1 MQYHRPAQDI
11 AAGNLDPENTEKVG
25 MDTKTIEKLL
35 LGELTEGQKD
45 AVKAKNRRLLV
56 VAGAGSGKTEVMAR
70 RIAWWVGVEGV
81 SKDQIV
87 AFTFTERAAEE
98 MKFRIR
104 DWIGK
109 ITPAGEEVSLGQMYV
124 GTIHGFCLLKIR
136 EFWPDDYHNYDILDE
151 SSRASLILR
160 GFNGLLGLNV
170 LKDALE
176 KGRFATLEVFMQAY
190 DQLHEHNQFEIE
202 LPTDTPPH
210 ELGATESD
218 WCKKACLKTNTGT
231 SAAAKAFAESA
242 ARYYAYLRCRRFL
255 DFSTSQSEFV
265 RRLSED
271 KDFRKAMEEKHIHLV
286 VDEVQDINPVQSE
299 LITTLTGKQ
308 GKLTMVGDHRQAI
321 YGFRGAKVE
330 IIGEFWE
337 EFQKAADSG
346 VVDLRE
352 NFRSTPRIINLA
364 NQWAATI
371 SRLKKMETPAMLPGN
386 KKRKDLHTS
395 HVALIGFEQREAEAA
410 WIAEAIRTLVPSEA
424 EGAIHDKKDGNTR
437 GLALSDLAIL
447 LRASTEVRTYM
458 RALESAGIPCV
469 VRAGPDLFSQPEVLV
484 FVAALAIT
492 AKMEEFYGSEH
503 NPKSLPQ
510 RIDGVLGCAPHP
522 TEVLR
527 AAAQVLRSSGLAF
540 SRNVE
545 DRLRLA
551 AEAIANRIGDGT
563 AMSAKTAAAFRTPSL
578 REFLTKSND
587 LRRVFP
593 QKIFH
598 MLLSE
603 AEVEAW
609 DTCEGRG
616 QTALFHLGAMSGL
629 ITGIETPGWTSSRD
643 YPWQI
648 IGLCQYGS
656 EEARPEE
663 QPLMVQPDAVTIST
677 IHGAKG
683 LEFPGVFL
691 AAVNA
696 ASFPSNYARRKPD
709 LPLEGGIVNK
719 IDVEGLADN
728 ENRDGERRLMYVAL
742 TRAERFLFISHCSK
756 RTSSFIK
763 ELRPLVSGSGGTV
776 TNDSKQ
782 LLNELKYAPKEHLRD
797 VRLATSFSD
806 LRYYLECPHD
816 FYLRKV
822 LGFAPTIDQAFGYGR
837 GVHNLMRAVH
847 SDPKKWALLADN
859 RPALE
864 REIQKMIDRGL
875 FYLRYTTGDPAKYM
889 RAKGLEIVAD
899 YIQRYAGELGDL
911 TFEPEKSFETL
922 VEYED
927 GEGGVLVSGAI
938 DVVRRDDPPQVSL
951 IDFKSGDPESDKH
964 QKLDD
969 EEMRLQVALYAVA
982 AKKELEYQPE
992 RGLVRYL
999 DAEDATKA
1007 ELNVPLDAAALTSA
1021 TKLVAT
1027 TAARIRNREF
1037 KMGPAKMKGGGP
1049 RCSHC
1054 DFLGF
1059 CGMKHARDEKRGG
1072 ASAW

>member
-1 MQYHRPAQDI
+1 
-11 AAGNLDPENTEKVG
+11 
-25 MDTKTIEKLL
+25 MDTTKITELL
-35 LGELTEGQKD
+35 LDNLTDGQKT
-45 AVKAKNRRLLV
+45 AVQAKNRRLLV

-81 SKDQIV
+81 SKDLIV

-104 DWIGK
+104 SWIEK
-109 ITPAGEEVSLGQMYV
+109 VTPAGEEVSLGQMYV

-136 EFWPDDYHNYDILDE
+136 EFWPDDYHNYDILEE
-151 SSRASLILR
+151 SSRSSLILR
-160 GFNGLLGLNV
+160 GFNWLLGLNV
-170 LKDALE
+170 LKEAIG
-176 KGRFATLEVFMQAY
+176 KGQFATLDAFMQAY
-190 DQLHEHNQFEIE
+190 DQLHEHNRFDIE
-202 LPTDTPPH
+202 LPTATPPH

-218 WCKKACLKTNTGT
+218 WCKKARLKTNTG
-231 SAAAKAFAESA
+231 SGAAAKAFAESA

-255 DFSTSQSEFV
+255 DFSTSQSEFL
-265 RRLSED
+265 RRLSADQE
-271 KDFRKAMEEKHIHLV
+271 FRESLEASHIHLV

-299 LITTLTGKQ
+299 LIATLTGKN

-337 EFQKAADSG
+337 AFRKAKDSDI
-346 VVDLRE
+346 VDLQE

-364 NQWAATI
+364 NQWAGTI
-371 SRLKKMETPAMLPGN
+371 SPLKTMKTPDMLAGN
-386 KKRKDLHTS
+386 LKRKDLHHS
-395 HVALIGFEQREAEAA
+395 HVALIGFKERSAEAA
-410 WIAEAIRTLVPSEA
+410 WIAEAIRVLVPSEV
-424 EGAIHDKKDGNTR
+424 EGAMHDKKDGKTR
-437 GLALSDLAIL
+437 GLALSDIAIL
-447 LRASTEVRTYM
+447 LRAATEVRTYM
-458 RALESAGIPCV
+458 HAMESAGIPCV

-484 FVAALAIT
+484 FVGALALT
-492 AKMEEFYGSEH
+492 AKMDEFFGSEF

-510 RIDGVLGCAPHP
+510 RIASVLGCAPQP
-522 TEVLR
+522 KEVLR
-527 AAAQVLRSSGLAF
+527 AAAQTLRASGLAF
-540 SRNVE
+540 SREVE

-551 AEAIANRIGDGT
+551 AEAIAERIANGT
-563 AMSAKTAAAFRTPSL
+563 ALGARQAAVFRTPSL
-578 REFLTKSND
+578 REFLTKAGD

-616 QTALFHLGAMSGL
+616 QTALFHLGALSGL
-629 ITGIETPGWTSSRD
+629 ITGIETPGWTSIKD
-643 YPWQI
+643 YRWQI

-656 EEARPEE
+656 EEARTEE

-677 IHGAKG
+677 IHGVKG
-683 LEFPGVFL
+683 LEFAGVFL

-696 ASFPSNYARRKPD
+696 GSFPNNFAKRVPD
-709 LPLEGGIVNK
+709 MPLDGSVVNE
-719 IDVEGLADN
+719 IDMEGLADN

-742 TRAERFLFISHCSK
+742 TRAERFLFISHCGK

-763 ELRPLVSGSGGTV
+763 ELRDMVNASGGTV
-776 TNDSKQ
+776 TDDSKK
-782 LLNELKYAPKEHLRD
+782 LLHELKYAPKEHLRD

-847 SDPKKWALLADN
+847 SDPKKWAALAKD

-864 REIQKMIDRGL
+864 REIQRLIDHGL
-875 FYLRYTTGDPAKYM
+875 FYLRYTTGDPADNM
-889 RAKGLEIVAD
+889 RSKGLEVVAN
-899 YIQRYAGELGDL
+899 YIERYAGELGDL

-938 DVVRRDDPPQVSL
+938 DVIRRDNPPQVTL
-951 IDFKSGDPESDKH
+951 VDFKSGDPESDKH
-964 QKLDD
+964 QKLDE

-992 RGLVRYL
+992 QGLVRYL
-999 DAEDATKA
+999 DAENPSKS
-1007 ELNVPLDAAALTSA
+1007 ELQVPLNPAALAGA

-1037 KMGPAKMKGGGP
+1037 KNGPAKSKGDGA
-1049 RCSHC
+1049 RCPHC

-1059 CGMKHARDEKRGG
+1059 CGMKPARDAKQNN
-1072 ASAW
+1072 SQNW

>member
-1 MQYHRPAQDI
+1 M
-11 AAGNLDPENTEKVG
+11 EKKQ
-25 MDTKTIEKLL
+25 METLL
-35 LGELTEGQKD
+35 LDKLTDGQKD
-45 AVKAKNRRLLV
+45 AVKAKDRRLLV

-70 RIAWWVGVEGV
+70 RIAWWVGMEGI

-104 DWIGK
+104 GWIEK
-109 ITPAGEEVSLGQMYV
+109 VTPAGEEVSLGQMYV

-170 LKDALE
+170 LKEALQ
-176 KGRFATLEVFMQAY
+176 KGQFATLEAFMQAY
-190 DQLHEHNQFEIE
+190 DQLHEHNRFDIE
-202 LPTDTPPH
+202 LPSATPPH
-210 ELGATESD
+210 ELGVTESD
-218 WCKKACLKTNTGT
+218 WCKKARLKTNTGST
-231 SAAAKAFAESA
+231 AAARAFAESA

-265 RRLSED
+265 RRLDGD
-271 KDFRKAMEEKHIHLV
+271 KVFRRKLEESQIHLV

-299 LITTLTGKQ
+299 LITVLTGKN

-337 EFQKAADSG
+337 ALQKAADSG

-364 NQWAATI
+364 NQWAGTI
-371 SRLKKMETPAMLPGN
+371 SPLKTMKTPDMLPGN
-386 KKRKDLHTS
+386 KKRKDLHHS
-395 HVALIGFEQREAEAA
+395 HVALIGFAERTAEAA
-410 WIAEAIRTLVPSEA
+410 WIAEAIRVLVPSEA
-424 EGAIHDKKDGNTR
+424 EGAVHDKKDGGVR

-447 LRASTEVRTYM
+447 LRASTEVRVYM
-458 RALESAGIPCV
+458 RALEAAGIPCV
-469 VRAGPDLFSQPEVLV
+469 VRAGPDLFSQPEVLL
-484 FVAALAIT
+484 FVGALALT
-492 AKMEEFYGSEH
+492 AKMDEFFGSEY

-510 RIDGVLGCAPHP
+510 RIDGVLGCAPRP
-522 TEVLR
+522 TDVLR
-527 AAAQVLRSSGLAF
+527 EAARMLRGSGLAF
-540 SRNVE
+540 SRETE
-545 DRLRLA
+545 DRLLLA
-551 AEAIANRIGDGT
+551 AEAIADRIDAGT
-563 AMSAKTAAAFRTPSL
+563 ALSPRKAAAFRTPSL
-578 REFLTKSND
+578 REFLVKSGD

-616 QTALFHLGAMSGL
+616 QTALFHLGALSGL
-629 ITGIETPGWTSSRD
+629 ITGIETPGWTSVRD
-643 YPWQI
+643 YRWQI

-656 EEARPEE
+656 EEARAEE

-677 IHGAKG
+677 IHGVKG
-683 LEFPGVFL
+683 LEFAGVFL

-696 ASFPSNYARRKPD
+696 NSFPNSMARRKPD
-709 LPLEGGIVNK
+709 LPLEGRIVDE

-728 ENRDGERRLMYVAL
+728 EARDGERRLMYVAL
-742 TRAERFLFISHCSK
+742 TRAERFLFISHCGK

-763 ELRPLVSGSGGTV
+763 ELRPLVGECGGTV
-776 TNDSKQ
+776 TDDSQK

-847 SDPKKWALLADN
+847 SDPKKWAALAKD

-864 REIQKMIDRGL
+864 REIQKLIDRGL
-875 FYLRYTTGDPAKYM
+875 FYLRYTTGNPADNM
-889 RAKGLEIVAD
+889 RGKGLEVVAD
-899 YIQRYAGELGDL
+899 YIERYAGELADL

-938 DVVRRDDPPQVSL
+938 DIIRRDNPPQVTL
-951 IDFKSGDPESDKH
+951 VDFKSGDPESDKH
-964 QKLDD
+964 QKLDED
-969 EEMRLQVALYAVA
+969 EMRLQVALYAVA
-982 AKKELEYQPE
+982 ARKEMEYQPE
-992 RGLVRYL
+992 QGLVRYL
-999 DAEDATKA
+999 NAEDPSKS
-1007 ELNVPLDAAALTSA
+1007 ELTVPLDSAALASA
-1021 TKLVAT
+1021 TKLVAV
-1027 TAARIRNREF
+1027 TAARIRNRDF
-1037 KMGPAKMKGGGP
+1037 KNGPAKSKGGGARCP
-1049 RCSHC
+1049 RC

-1059 CGMKHARDEKRGG
+1059 CGMKHARDEKRNN
-1072 ASAW
+1072 SQSW